1 MVVGKI
7 SDKSSWDIDRAQI
20 LHYKHMSCVVETN
33 SSKHEFIT
41 DVSKDHSSAYYRSLV
56 RKWAITIRC
65 SLNDSD
71 ELLLCFGNHLLFTY
85 IAYPIH
91 NISCNFPVLIVG
103 FCYLH

>member
-1 MVVGKI
+1 VVVGKI

-71 ELLLCFGNHLLFTY
+71 ELLLCFGNHLLFAY
-85 IAYPIH
+85 IACPIH
-91 NISCNFPVLIVG
+91 NISCNFPVLIVD

>member
-1 MVVGKI
+1 MIVGKI
-7 SDKSSWDIDRAQI
+7 SDKSSWDTNRAQI

-41 DVSKDHSSAYYRSLV
+41 DVSKDQSSAYYRSLV
-56 RKWAITIRC
+56 RKRAITMRC

-71 ELLLCFGNHLLFTY
+71 EILPCFGNHLLFAC
-85 IAYPIH
+85 IAYPVH
-91 NISCNFPVLIVG
+91 NISCNFPILIVG

>member
-7 SDKSSWDIDRAQI
+7 SDKSSWDIDRAHI
-20 LHYKHMSCVVETN
+20 LHYKHRSFKVETN

-71 ELLLCFGNHLLFTY
+71 ELLLYFGNHLLFAY
-85 IAYPIH
+85 IANPIH